1 MPQPAPTPAQPGP
14 AEPPFPPVS
23 VVIVSRNRIADLR
36 RCLDALMK
44 SDGLAHIE
52 IIIVD
57 LASAD
62 GSRDLDTEFPQLRII
77 RMPRN
82 FGKTLARNNG
92 VRTAA
97 NDLVFFL
104 DPGVAVEPSAIAAL
118 ARTFDAD
125 PACAAAAPQVLN
137 ADGSPGPGSYPL
149 PDRTTLASW
158 CLSGDGP
165 FAARPVSA
173 SVTGNPPETR
183 REIDETATESHR
195 EPDGWEAA
203 WDGALMVRRQFIAGM
218 NYFDEKRFFEHFAE
232 LDLFRQ
238 IHNAGKHLRVISE
251 ARCTLFS
258 VPAPK
263 FTPEDRA
270 LLACDRVA
278 GASAFLDKLSGGG
291 FSFHISMIFKALGG
305 AFAPSGAPR
314 MKVVSGLLSGVK
326 IDGTQQSSVI

>member
-1 MPQPAPTPAQPGP
+1 
-14 AEPPFPPVS
+14 
-23 VVIVSRNRIADLR
+23 
-36 RCLDALMK
+36 MK
-44 SDGLAHIE
+44 SEGIAHIE
-52 IIIVD
+52 IVVVD

-62 GSRDLDTEFPQLRII
+62 GSLDLDTEFPQLKIV

-82 FGKTLARNNG
+82 FGKTRARNNG
-92 VRTAA
+92 VRTAT

-104 DPGVAVEPSAIAAL
+104 DPGVAVEPSTVAAL
-118 ARTFDAD
+118 ARALDAD
-125 PACAAAAPQVLN
+125 PHCAAAAPGVLN
-137 ADGSPGPGSYPL
+137 PDGSPGPGLYPI
-149 PDRTTLASW
+149 PDRAALVSW
-158 CLSGDGP
+158 CLSGEGP
-165 FAARPVSA
+165 FSARSIA
-173 SVTGNPPETR
+173 GNPPETR
-183 REIDETATESHR
+183 RKIDETGAENHR
-195 EPDGWEAA
+195 EPGGHEAV

-238 IHNAGKHLRVISE
+238 IRNAGKHLRIIEEV
-251 ARCTLFS
+251 RCTLFS

-291 FSFHISMIFKALGG
+291 ISFHISMIFKALGG

-314 MKVVSGLLSGVK
+314 MKVVSGLLSGSK
-326 IDGTQQSSVI
+326 IDGMQQSSNI